1 MRWLLTLAT
10 ALMFSISLT
19 GCGSSPKE
27 TVVTVAPQKVEQL
40 AVEPPSAAMI
50 PPAKAIPLVKGAADA
65 ENSATMRQNNLS
77 CSNDRAKLIIL
88 QEYVK
93 TLFNKEN

>member
-1 MRWLLTLAT
+1 MRWLLALAL
-10 ALMFSISLT
+10 ALTFSMSLV
-19 GCGSSPKE
+19 GCSSSKE

-88 QEYVK
+88 QEYVR

>member
-1 MRWLLTLAT
+1 MRWLLALAL
-10 ALMFSISLT
+10 ALTFSMSLV
-19 GCGSSPKE
+19 GCSSPKE

-65 ENSATMRQNNLS
+65 ANSATMRQNNLS

-88 QEYVK
+88 QEYVR

>member
-1 MRWLLTLAT
+1 MRWLLALAL
-10 ALMFSISLT
+10 ALTFSMSLV
-19 GCGSSPKE
+19 GCSSPKE
-27 TVVTVAPQKVEQL
+27 TVVAVAPQKVEQL
-40 AVEPPSAAMI
+40 AVELLSAAMI

-88 QEYVK
+88 QEYVR

>member
-1 MRWLLTLAT
+1 MRWLLALAL
-10 ALMFSISLT
+10 ALTFSMSLI
-19 GCGSSPKE
+19 GCSSPKE
-27 TVVTVAPQKVEQL
+27 TVVIVAPQKVEQL

-88 QEYVK
+88 QEYVR

>member
-1 MRWLLTLAT
+1 MRWLLALAL
-10 ALMFSISLT
+10 ALTFSMSLV
-19 GCGSSPKE
+19 GCSSPKG

-88 QEYVK
+88 QEYVR

>member
-1 MRWLLTLAT
+1 MRWLLALAL
-10 ALMFSISLT
+10 ALTFSMSLG
-19 GCGSSPKE
+19 GCSSPKG

-88 QEYVK
+88 QEYVR

>member
-1 MRWLLTLAT
+1 MRWLLALAI
-10 ALMFSISLT
+10 ALTFSMALV
-19 GCGSSPKE
+19 GCSSPKG

-88 QEYVK
+88 QEYVR